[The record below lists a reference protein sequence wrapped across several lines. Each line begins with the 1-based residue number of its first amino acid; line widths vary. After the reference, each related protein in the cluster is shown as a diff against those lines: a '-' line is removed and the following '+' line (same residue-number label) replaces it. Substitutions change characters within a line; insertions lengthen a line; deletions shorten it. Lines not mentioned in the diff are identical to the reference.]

1 MLFRSFRVI
10 LATKKRDD
18 CLESINPTHPDQLCD
33 TQIPCSGSHA
43 MASLGED
50 SLGSVPIPDIA
61 ALQSHLLQVCSLLRR
76 AQHAGADH
84 ID

>member
-1 MLFRSFRVI
+1 
-10 LATKKRDD
+10 
-18 CLESINPTHPDQLCD
+18 
-33 TQIPCSGSHA
+33 
-43 MASLGED
+43 MASLGGD

-61 ALQSHLLQVCSLLRR
+61 ALQNHLLQVCSLLCR